1 MSISLDVDNQNVIIP
16 GIYVDPLVQRPVAE
30 WDIDPVP
37 VTRLPRITRF
47 LTRCTAALNAH
58 RITDTEL
65 EKIERFIIGSGT
77 AKTRMP
83 KRGSAGKKKPKQKT
97 ALPKRNPIGY
107 AARSAASVLPRK
119 PTSCYSITLERAPD
133 RVRGSPQL
141 PCFIHTLPPSP
152 MPLPISGIGYLARQ
166 LTASEKTRSAPLLS
180 IFWFLWFFRCS
191 LLRGVARNSE
201 RGILPPHVRSDP
213 DPRIQSDHLPSRR

>member
-1 MSISLDVDNQNVIIP
+1 MIIP

-180 IFWFLWFFRCS
+180 IFVLFVLS
-191 LLRGVARNSE
+191 LLAFARCRSE
-201 RGILPPHVRSDP
+201 LGTWNLASARSF
-213 DPRIQSDHLPSRR
+213 